1 LSTYIQCIPLLITAI
16 SIVTTILAS
25 YLHLNLKIFYKYK
38 KVTNI
43 NDVCKE
49 IRHKNKSSEEKKLSR
64 IAMKTWQKLT

>member
-16 SIVTTILAS
+16 SIVAAHLAS
-25 YLHLNLKIFYKYK
+25 YLHLNLKIFIKYK

-49 IRHKNKSSEEKKLSR
+49 IRQKNKSSEEKKLRR
-64 IAMKTWQKLT
+64 IGTET